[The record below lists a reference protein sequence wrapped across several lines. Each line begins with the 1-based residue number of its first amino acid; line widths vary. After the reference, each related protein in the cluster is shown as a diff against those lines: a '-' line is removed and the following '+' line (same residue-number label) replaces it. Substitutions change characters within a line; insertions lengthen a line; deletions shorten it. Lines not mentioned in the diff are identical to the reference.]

1 MIGIYYLDEQ
11 LLFISFNQIIPPVS
25 EIGAQNGHKDVVEYL
40 SRNGA
45 DIHHKDNNDWT
56 SLMICIYYLD

>member
-25 EIGAQNGHKDVVEYL
+25 EIGAQNGHKDVVEFIFGEG
-40 SRNGA
+40 S
-45 DIHHKDNNDWT
+45 DIHHKESNSWAA
-56 SLMICIYYLD
+56 LMIGIYYLD